1 MPYNFICVQT
11 GGILSDI
18 NNLDDIITLSTMLKL
33 LFIAG
38 VAFLPSIFIR
48 RFRNK
53 LKEHWIP
60 MLVD

>member
-11 GGILSDI
+11 GGILSEL
-18 NNLDDIITLSTMLKL
+18 NNLDDIITFSIMLKL

-38 VAFLPSIFIR
+38 VAFLPSIFIQ

-53 LKEHWIP
+53 LKEH
-60 MLVD
+60 

>member
-53 LKEHWIP
+53 LKEH
-60 MLVD
+60 